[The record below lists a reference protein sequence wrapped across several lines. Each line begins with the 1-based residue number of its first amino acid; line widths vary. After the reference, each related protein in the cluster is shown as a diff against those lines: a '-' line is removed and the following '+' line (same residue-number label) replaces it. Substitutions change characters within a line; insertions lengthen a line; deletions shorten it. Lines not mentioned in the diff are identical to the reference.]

1 MKLRKLEHL
10 ENRLKQS
17 QTGRDIYEV
26 FRAHAEEILELINH
40 RRQVTVVW
48 HRNHGPE
55 FIGQVVK
62 SGFEEDFEVPQE
74 IQGVTL
80 IQLLRRM
87 ASILLDHGSS
97 PLKEMIGQYYQ
108 LVMGWAQ
115 RFTNL
120 SQILDAIAN
129 MDRPRP
135 EDN

>member
-87 ASILLDHGSS
+87 ASILLDHGSP

-120 SQILDAIAN
+120 SQILDAIAK